1 MLSTLPDLEDVLVSP
16 TIHQDNGMVPVPKIN
31 ACLIA
36 RIGWCHGQAMHALTA
51 AEAKHWWAETQGLI
65 DALLHR
71 NSTPQY
77 ERLPG
82 LRERYITGL
91 EDGEAII
98 QTAKVRPF
106 CHHRYRPA

>member
-1 MLSTLPDLEDVLVSP
+1 MLLMLHDLEDVLVSP
-16 TIHQDNGMVPVPKIN
+16 TIHDDNAPVPVPEIN

-36 RIGWCHGQAMHALTA
+36 RIGWCHRQAMHALTV

-71 NSTPQY
+71 NSTPKY

-98 QTAKVRPF
+98 QTAMVRPL
-106 CHHRYRPA
+106 CHHRYSPA

>member
-1 MLSTLPDLEDVLVSP
+1 MLSTSLYLEDVVSP
-16 TIHQDNGMVPVPKIN
+16 TIDDQNGTVSVPRIN

-36 RIGWCHGQAMHALTA
+36 RIGWCHGQASNALTA
-51 AEAKHWWAETQGLI
+51 AEAKHWCAETQGLI

-71 NSTPQY
+71 NSTPTY
-77 ERLPG
+77 DRLPG

-98 QTAKVRPF
+98 QTAKVRAL
-106 CHHRYRPA
+106 CHHRYSPA